1 MDKLPI
7 HAVLS
12 ELRAALAETGA
23 AVLSAPPGSGK
34 TTGVPPAL
42 LNELWLAG
50 GSILILEP
58 RRLAARAAAA
68 RMAEMRG
75 EAVGETVGYRVR
87 FDTRVSPRTRIEVLT
102 EGILSRR
109 LQEDPGLV
117 GVGLVI
123 FDEFHERSLQADL
136 ALSLCLDARGSLRQD
151 LRVLIMS
158 ATLDA
163 RAVSSLLGDAPV
175 VAGQGRSFPV
185 EIRYLARERGGDI
198 AAGVVTG
205 VRQAFAERT
214 GDVLVF
220 LPGGREIRG
229 VAEGL
234 AEVAG
239 QIGVDL
245 CPLHGDLSRQA
256 QDKAIRPS
264 PEGRRR
270 VVLATSIAETSLT
283 IEGIDTV
290 VDSGW
295 SRQPRFDPRSGLTR
309 LITVRV
315 SRASA
320 DQRAGRAGRLGPG
333 LCYRLW
339 TEAVQRTLQPAFSP
353 EIRDADLASL
363 VLELALWGVTDPAE
377 LVWMDAPPPGAF
389 AQARELLINLG
400 AMDGTGRI
408 TPLGRRM
415 AGLPLHPRLAHMLL
429 EAADP
434 GHGNLACDLAALV
447 SERDIL
453 RVDRGPRPADVDERL
468 RALDMWR
475 ERRSASPGWDPAA
488 CARVDRAARQWRRL
502 LGPKVPQKGGV
513 HVGPLLAAAYPER
526 IAQRRAGSN
535 DRYRLASG
543 RGVRLAADD
552 ALAASDYL
560 AVAHLDAGQA
570 EGRVYLAAALTLD
583 EIREDLAHRLR
594 EEVVVEWDPG
604 TRAVAARREEC
615 LGELRLST
623 RPLEGTDAGIVRQ
636 VLVAGIRQMG
646 IGALPWTEAA
656 RDWQARVL
664 SLRHWCPDD
673 GYPDISEQALLNG
686 LETWLGPYLN
696 RMSRGEHL
704 QRLDLARILLD
715 SVDWEL
721 QRRVDE
727 GAPTHLLVPSG
738 SRLRLR
744 YTPGEPP
751 VLAVRLQEMF
761 GLADTPAVCW
771 GRVPVMLHLL
781 SPAHRPIQITQDL
794 RGFWDRTYPEVKKEL
809 KGRYP
814 KHRWPDDPWTAVAS
828 ARPKRR

>member
-1 MDKLPI
+1 MDPLPI
-7 HAVLS
+7 HAVIS
-12 ELRAALAETGA
+12 ELRAALAEAGA

-42 LNELWLAG
+42 LNEPWLAG
-50 GSILILEP
+50 RSILILEP

-68 RMAEMRG
+68 RMAEMRS

-87 FDTRVSPRTRIEVLT
+87 FEVLT
-102 EGILSRR
+102 EGILTRR
-109 LQEDPGLV
+109 LQADPGLED
-117 GVGLVI
+117 VGLVI

-136 ALSLCLDARGSLRQD
+136 ALSLCLDARSSLRED
-151 LRVLIMS
+151 LRVLIIS
-158 ATLDA
+158 ATLDD
-163 RAVSSLLGDAPV
+163 RAVSAMLGDAPV
-175 VAGQGRSFPV
+175 VTGEGRSFPV
-185 EIRYLARERGGDI
+185 EIRYLDRERRKDI
-198 AAGVVTG
+198 VAGTLTG
-205 VRQAFAERT
+205 VRRVLGERT

-220 LPGGREIRG
+220 LPGGREIRA

-234 AEVAG
+234 AEA
-239 QIGVDL
+239 VDKRDTIL
-245 CPLHGDLSRQA
+245 CPLYGDMSREA
-256 QDKAIRPS
+256 QDKAIHPAVD
-264 PEGRRR
+264 GHRR

-309 LITVRV
+309 LVTVRA

-363 VLELALWGVTDPAE
+363 VLELALWGVTEPAE
-377 LVWMDAPPPGAF
+377 LVWMDVPPPGAF

-429 EAADP
+429 EAADQ

-453 RVDRGPRPADVDERL
+453 RVDRGPRPADVDQRL

-475 ERRSASPGWDPAA
+475 ERRSAPSGCDPAA
-488 CARVDRAARQWRRL
+488 CVRVDRAARQWRRL
-502 LGPKVPQKGGV
+502 LGAKVSQTGGG
-513 HVGPLLAAAYPER
+513 HAGLLLAAAYPER
-526 IAQRRAGSN
+526 IAQRRAGSS

-552 ALAASDYL
+552 ALGASDYL

-583 EIREDLAHRLR
+583 EIRGDLAHRLR

-604 TRAVAARREEC
+604 IRAVAARRDER

-623 RPLEGTDAGIVRQ
+623 RPLEGTDPEIVRQ
-636 VLVAGIRQMG
+636 ALVAGIRQMG
-646 IGALPWTEAA
+646 IGALPWTDAA

-673 GYPDISEQALLNG
+673 GFPDISEPALLNG

-704 QRLDLARILLD
+704 QRLDLARIFLD
-715 SVDWEL
+715 SVGWEVR
-721 QRRVDE
+721 RRVDE
-727 GAPTHLLVPSG
+727 GAPTHLRVPSG

-761 GLADTPAVCW
+761 GLADTPVVCW

-794 RGFWDRTYPEVKKEL
+794 RGFWDRTYPEVRKEL

-828 ARPKRR
+828 ARPKRRRP